1 MVITKHYAV
10 HGKKYRRQLI
20 KYILDPKKTRNLSL
34 ISDFGM
40 SNYLDFPD
48 YVELVK
54 MYQNN
59 FLSND
64 QLYDSRFDRQEKKQ
78 QKIHAHHIIQ
88 SFSPEDKLSPEEI
101 NRIGYETIKKLKWD
115 YALERNLQMISDRI
129 SKVAGAKII
138 PPKRYSHR
146 DYEVYRRSNH
156 KYELKQRLFFLME
169 HSIDFNDFMQ
179 KAEQLNVKIDFSRK
193 HSRFFMTD
201 RNMKQVIQ
209 GDKLNKR
216 EPYSKEYFQR
226 YFAKKKIE
234 LILEFLLLRSNSFD
248 DLVEKARLLGLE
260 LKSKKKTIDFVLSDG
275 KSCISI
281 PNKSLRKK
289 NLYDTTYFDSYFKEH
304 DVFEVLHNNEVKI
317 EFEKFETQQLSEIL
331 TVEEITEAY
340 ETYKT
345 KRDAV
350 HEFEVEITEEQI
362 EKIVLDG
369 LFVKVWMG
377 IGQEGLIFIPNHQLN
392 ILEQENKKQ
401 YQVFIRETSSYFI
414 YHKEDSEMNRFMK
427 GRDLIRQLTFDNK
440 SLPYKRRISLVSLQQ
455 KIEEINLLM
464 TLNIQN
470 KSFLELKD
478 ELVGDIAQLDI
489 ELTNLQDKNTT
500 LNKMAEVVVNLQSDN
515 QDTKQLAKYEC
526 SKMNLSQNV
535 TIGQIESEIEMIQ
548 NQLDNKIEEYEN
560 AVRKLDE
567 YVRVLNMDKYKTDDF
582 SIHIE

>member
-88 SFSPEDKLSPEEI
+88 SFSSEDKLSPEEI
-101 NRIGYETIKKLKWD
+101 NRIGYETIKELIGGQYKFIVATHVDQDHCHNHIIINSINSQSQKKLKWD

-234 LILEFLLLRSNSFD
+234 LILELDFLRNKIWYNSSMNYEASKQLTDVRFKRLVGVQRTTFEEMLAVLKTAYQRKHAKGGRTPKLSLEDLLMATLQYMREYRTYEQIAADFGIHESNLIRRSQW
-248 DLVEKARLLGLE
+248 VESTLIQSGFTI
-260 LKSKKKTIDFVLSDG
+260 SKTHLSAE
-275 KSCISI
+275 
-281 PNKSLRKK
+281 
-289 NLYDTTYFDSYFKEH
+289 DTVIVDAT
-304 DVFEVLHNNEVKI
+304 EVKI
-317 EFEKFETQQLSEIL
+317 NRPK
-331 TVEEITEAY
+331 
-340 ETYKT
+340 
-345 KRDAV
+345 
-350 HEFEVEITEEQI
+350 
-362 EKIVLDG
+362 KI
-369 LFVKVWMG
+369 
-377 IGQEGLIFIPNHQLN
+377 N
-392 ILEQENKKQ
+392 
-401 YQVFIRETSSYFI
+401 
-414 YHKEDSEMNRFMK
+414 
-427 GRDLIRQLTFDNK
+427 
-440 SLPYKRRISLVSLQQ
+440 
-455 KIEEINLLM
+455 
-464 TLNIQN
+464 
-470 KSFLELKD
+470 
-478 ELVGDIAQLDI
+478 
-489 ELTNLQDKNTT
+489 
-500 LNKMAEVVVNLQSDN
+500 
-515 QDTKQLAKYEC
+515 
-526 SKMNLSQNV
+526 
-535 TIGQIESEIEMIQ
+535 
-548 NQLDNKIEEYEN
+548 
-560 AVRKLDE
+560 
-567 YVRVLNMDKYKTDDF
+567 
-582 SIHIE
+582 